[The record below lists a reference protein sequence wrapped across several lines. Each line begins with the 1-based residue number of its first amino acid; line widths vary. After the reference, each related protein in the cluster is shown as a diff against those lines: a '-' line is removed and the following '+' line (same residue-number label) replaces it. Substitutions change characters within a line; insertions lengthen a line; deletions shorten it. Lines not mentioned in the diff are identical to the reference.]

1 MNAQLRTALKSRLRA
16 ALIHFSGSACIGLL
30 SLALVFWLWYP
41 GPLAAA
47 VGVGPIFLLMLA
59 VDVCIG
65 PLLTFA
71 VFKVGKKSLPF
82 DLAVIVCLQLG
93 ALGYGLW
100 SIADGRPAWLVF
112 NVDRFTLTRVND
124 IDLRHVS
131 ESRPEYRSPPW
142 TGPQWVAAVIPADLE
157 NKNKLIWESALGGSD
172 LPQRTD
178 LYRPLETEAAHVR
191 ERAKPLSELEQFN
204 PAEQVR
210 KVTAAWPQADAWL
223 PFATRTQSMVVLI
236 DKAQAKPVAIVE
248 LQPWQ

>member
-1 MNAQLRTALKSRLRA
+1 MNAALRAALKSRLRA
-16 ALIHFSGSACIGLL
+16 ALIHFSGSVCLGLV

-82 DLAVIVCLQLG
+82 DLAVIVLLQLG

-124 IDLRHVS
+124 IDLRHAPQA
-131 ESRPEYRSPPW
+131 RPEYRSPPW
-142 TGPQWVAAVIPADLE
+142 TGPRWVASAIPDDQ
-157 NKNKLIWESALGGSD
+157 KDRNKLVFESVAGGPD
-172 LPQRTD
+172 LPQRPD
-178 LYRPLETEAAHVR
+178 LYQPLETQADNIRSRV
-191 ERAKPLSELEQFN
+191 KPLSELEKFN
-204 PAEQVR
+204 AVDQVR

-248 LQPWQ
+248 LQPWP